1 MLIIHINTTMKNL
14 LVYLLSFL
22 LLLSCEPVDM
32 IYFKEKYV
40 EVDYQAQEVILTTD
54 ENITGVSFDASET
67 DIEKR
72 DEYECIKDE
81 FFFITKCDWF
91 TITVD
96 RSQPRRVSVVLQ
108 ENVTDKDRK
117 VVVYVQRFAGSD
129 FATIVQKAKPAE

>member
-67 DIEKR
+67 DTEKR
-72 DEYECIKDE
+72 NEFEIIKDE
-81 FFFITKCDWF
+81 FFFIIKCDWF

>member
-1 MLIIHINTTMKNL
+1 
-14 LVYLLSFL
+14 
-22 LLLSCEPVDM
+22 M

-67 DIEKR
+67 DTEKR
-72 DEYECIKDE
+72 NEFEIIKDE
-81 FFFITKCDWF
+81 FFFIIKCDWF

-108 ENVTDKDRK
+108 DNVTDKDRK

>member
-72 DEYECIKDE
+72 DEYEIIKDE

>member
-1 MLIIHINTTMKNL
+1 MLIIRINTTMKNL

-54 ENITGVSFDASET
+54 ENITGVSFGASQT
-67 DIEKR
+67 DTEKR
-72 DEYECIKDE
+72 NEFEIIKDE
-81 FFFITKCDWF
+81 FFFIIKCDWF

>member
-1 MLIIHINTTMKNL
+1 MLIIHINTNMKNL

-54 ENITGVSFDASET
+54 ENITGVGFEASQT
-67 DIEKR
+67 DTEKR
-72 DEYECIKDE
+72 NEYEYIKDE
-81 FFFITKCDWF
+81 FFFICKCDWF

-117 VVVYVQRFAGSD
+117 VVVFVHRFAGSD
-129 FATIVQKAKPAE
+129 LATIVQKAKPAE

>member
-1 MLIIHINTTMKNL
+1 MKNL

>member
-54 ENITGVSFDASET
+54 ENITGVSFGASQT
-67 DIEKR
+67 DTEKR
-72 DEYECIKDE
+72 NEFEIIKDE
-81 FFFITKCDWF
+81 FFFIIKCDWF

>member
-1 MLIIHINTTMKNL
+1 
-14 LVYLLSFL
+14 
-22 LLLSCEPVDM
+22 M

-54 ENITGVSFDASET
+54 ENITGVSFDASAT

-72 DEYECIKDE
+72 DEFEIIKDE
-81 FFFITKCDWF
+81 FFFITKCEWF